1 MAPFERKVMQALFVD
16 IAGQD
21 PLSGH
26 STKGTL
32 FSSDHYHVWVHI
44 DHEPDKKGPMHKHSA
59 DEIFYCVQGEC
70 TIHFP
75 DGDSEKLKP
84 GMLVVIPKD
93 QFYQLHNTGSD
104 IMILLGSRGEPSG
117 KKRHN
122 EGGKVIKNVEGKY
135 VVDADA

>member
-1 MAPFERKVMQALFVD
+1 MAPFQRKVMEALFVD
-16 IAGQD
+16 IANQP
-21 PLSGH
+21 PLTGH

-32 FSSDHYHVWVHI
+32 FSSDHYHVWLHI
-44 DHEPDKKGPMHKHSA
+44 DSEPGKKGPMHRHSA

-93 QFYQLHNTGSD
+93 QFYQLHNTGSEN
-104 IMILLGSRGEPSG
+104 MILLGSRGEPSD
-117 KKRHN
+117 KDRHN

-135 VVDADA
+135 VVDANA

>member
-1 MAPFERKVMQALFVD
+1 MAPFERKVMEALFVD

-21 PLSGH
+21 PLTGH

-75 DGDSEKLKP
+75 NGDSETLTP
-84 GMLVVIPKD
+84 GRLVVIPKD
-93 QFYQLHNTGSD
+93 QFYQLHNTGKD
-104 IMILLGSRGEPSG
+104 IMILLGSRGEPAG
-117 KKRHN
+117 KKRHS
-122 EGGKVIKNVEGKY
+122 ESGKVITNVEGKY
-135 VVDADA
+135 VVEEA

>member
-1 MAPFERKVMQALFVD
+1 MALPQKKVMEALFVD
-16 IAGQD
+16 IKDEGALG
-21 PLSGH
+21 GH

-32 FSSDHYHVWVHI
+32 FSSDHYHVWVHV
-44 DHEPDKKGPMHKHSA
+44 DAEPDKKGPMHKHSA

-75 DGDSEKLKP
+75 NGDSEKLKP

-93 QFYQLHNTGSD
+93 QFYQLHNTGTEN
-104 IMILLGSRGEPSG
+104 MILLGSRGEPAG
-117 KKRHN
+117 KQRHS

-135 VVDADA
+135 VVDANA